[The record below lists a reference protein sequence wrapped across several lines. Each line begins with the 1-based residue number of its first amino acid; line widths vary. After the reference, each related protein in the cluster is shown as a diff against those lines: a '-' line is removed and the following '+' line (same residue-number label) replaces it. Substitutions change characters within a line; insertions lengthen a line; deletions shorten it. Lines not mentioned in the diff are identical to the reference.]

1 MKQAKVVS
9 VLVPAVDTNSWP
21 SSMKISWLARRLYSH
36 IKEILVSLKSTDGLE
51 KVAYK

>member
-21 SSMKISWLARRLYSH
+21 RSMKISWPAERLYSH
-36 IKEILVSLKSTDGLE
+36 IQEILASLKSTDTS
-51 KVAYK
+51 